1 MQILW
6 LRALVVVACG
16 LCWIG
21 ISAAPALANTYTVI
35 NTNDS
40 GPGSLRYAMTS
51 ANANESGPNTI
62 DFAIPDT
69 GVQTNTGVQTIS
81 PISALPTITNPVV
94 IDATSQCLTCTG
106 PSIQLDGGAIAGAG
120 VSGLLITAGQ
130 STVRGLEITG
140 WGNRGIEL
148 QGSSN
153 LIAGNYLG
161 TDGSRALGN
170 VAAGV
175 IIDGGATHN
184 TIGGTVASDRNLVS
198 GNDKGVVIAGS
209 STSSNLVEGNYI
221 GTDTH
226 GSSAIGN
233 AKDGVL
239 VVNGAYN
246 NTVGGTLAGAGNL
259 TSGNGAAGVDV
270 TASGSN
276 TVLGNYIGTD
286 ATGTAPLGNQKG
298 VGIGGG
304 SPNNLLGGTTTGAR
318 NLISGNLNR
327 GVVIGASG
335 SSGNLVEGNYI
346 GTNATGAAQLA
357 NGLDG
362 ILVFNSATSN
372 TIGGTAT
379 GAGNVISGNRY
390 DGVFIINPG
399 TSRNLVQGNYIGT
412 DANGS
417 SAIGNAGGV
426 LVAGSATNNT
436 IGGTVAGAGNTIG
449 FNAGTGGGIN
459 DFNVAFKRGVGVQVD
474 AGSTTGDAI
483 LSNSIF
489 ANSSTVGIAL
499 TNGGNANEPV
509 PTVSSV
515 TTSSTSTT
523 ISGTV
528 TAGNI
533 RVEVFVNPN
542 PSCGDPEGKKF
553 LGSAKVSR
561 NPRNRYSWSLTVAKL
576 ASDQGVTAT
585 ATRTSTSNTSQFS
598 SCKSS

>member
-21 ISAAPALANTYTVI
+21 ISAAPALANTYIVI

-62 DFAIPDT
+62 DFAIPDP
-69 GVQTNTGVQTIS
+69 GVQTIS
-81 PISALPTITNPVV
+81 PTSALPTITNPVV
-94 IDATSQCLTCTG
+94 IDATSQCLTCTS
-106 PSIQLDGGAIAGAG
+106 PSIQLDGAIAGAG

-184 TIGGTVASDRNLVS
+184 TIGGTVARDRNLVS

-209 STSSNLVEGNYI
+209 STSGNLVEGNYI
-221 GTDTH
+221 GTNAN

-239 VVNGAYN
+239 IVNGAYN
-246 NTVGGTLAGAGNL
+246 NAVGGTVAGAGNL

-270 TASGSN
+270 TASSSN

-286 ATGTAPLGNQKG
+286 ANGSSAIGNQKG

-304 SPNNLLGGTTTGAR
+304 SPNNMVGGTATGAR
-318 NLISGNLNR
+318 NVISGNVNR

-335 SSGNLVEGNYI
+335 SSGNIVEGNYI
-346 GTNATGAAQLA
+346 GTDTTGEKPLA

-362 ILVFNSATSN
+362 VLVFNSATSN
-372 TIGGTAT
+372 TIGGTVA
-379 GAGNVISGNRY
+379 GAGNVISGNNY
-390 DGVFIINPG
+390 DGVFITNTG
-399 TSRNLVQGNYIGT
+399 TRGNLVQGNYIGT

-489 ANSSTVGIAL
+489 ANSSRVGIAL
-499 TNGGNANEPV
+499 TNGGNANEPM

-533 RVEVFVNPN
+533 RVEVFVNTN
-542 PSCGDPEGKKF
+542 CGDPEGNKF

-576 ASDQGVTAT
+576 ASGQGVTAT